1 MKIISSLL
9 LLPLLAAAPAQAQ
22 DIFGGELLPGEAAPA
37 GPVADDESDEPAF
50 TGPKMAPPPLTTTED
65 SGTSIFGE
73 PLYVNGKRVPDVVIK
88 RFLCYARGSGAMQAR
103 TWSALM
109 HEERNLRI
117 RSERRRQI
125 EERLDGQ
132 PYEELTDEQKA
143 VIDEAVDEF
152 MSLYVYD
159 PREVTDRIA
168 REEATFYERYP
179 SLDYDTEVRRAYKS
193 KSWYIGQLHQTLEF
207 DALFFPGPVE
217 NWPSI
222 TTEAIH
228 GGSPNFDLVEDY
240 RKNHVLRRDRWL
252 FVRNE
257 MEAQVLADDYGG
269 RSRDELNAEEDAFLE
284 NLLDA
289 EHGNFEPREDEMMM
303 GLLRDMVKA
312 GLTLPHVLKV
322 ETSLDG
328 LPWDQ
333 LVTLKGDGFLH
344 VVTTDEVFDEM
355 QHIFSEHDIQEAK
368 LFITLQVLIQ
378 DELAKNDDLIDYRV
392 FKKRVEELRQ
402 AMGASMMDFGFLALQ
417 GFMFPSM
424 ESYTEHLYMVDS
436 FKTTIADD
444 LNRDEN
450 GNPPQA
456 LLDHLPVANGIMG
469 LAKAQVEVILCS
481 AFDFPNFQWAEGGW
495 EKAKAKADG
504 LRARIDAHMDL
515 VASDPE
521 AQPFDRFWDDML
533 ELESDYW
540 DAPLPVSGKMPP
552 MIGMKSKG
560 KFDGRPK
567 TRNDLRR
574 ALGESAWSRYLSGDL
589 ITDKI
594 FFELER
600 GQVAGPYRGPEGY
613 YIVYVKSKLP
623 PSKPVQLSEERMFGL
638 VQEDYLRTQFTA
650 FGQRLL
656 QEADIKGLDR
666 SEL

>member
-50 TGPKMAPPPLTTTED
+50 TGPKMPPPPLTTTED

-109 HEERNLRI
+109 VEERNLRI

-143 VIDEAVDEF
+143 IIDEAVDEF

-469 LAKAQVEVILCS
+469 
-481 AFDFPNFQWAEGGW
+481 
-495 EKAKAKADG
+495 
-504 LRARIDAHMDL
+504 
-515 VASDPE
+515 
-521 AQPFDRFWDDML
+521 RFWDDML